1 LPVVV
6 DRVLSERYRIVR
18 HLARGGMAEVYLAH
32 DQLLDRPV
40 AVKVLFP
47 ELAHDVNFVERF
59 RREARAAAGLNHHN
73 IVSVY
78 DFGEDEGSYFIVM
91 EYVEGET
98 LRDVIRTE
106 GPLELPRVVEIGA
119 EVAAAL
125 AIAHASD
132 IVHRDVKPGNVLISS
147 TVPAA
152 RLRDVPEA
160 RLSEVKVADFG
171 IARAGDPRE
180 SLTQTGAVMGTATYL
195 SPEQAKGADIDLRSD
210 VYSLGVVLYEMATGR
225 PPFAGS
231 SPVAIA
237 YQHLNEPPVPPST
250 QNPALPPAFD
260 AIVLK
265 ALAKDPADRQGSATE
280 LRSEL
285 LALTMGPP
293 DLEPTMLEA
302 PAAAAAAAAGSSTE
316 VLAPVAAP
324 VPPTG
329 GRPAPVGPPPST
341 PASVYRRRRLVLLG
355 VLGLLAVALLAIVV
369 AMASGGGSGGT
380 NTVPRVIDL
389 SVADATAAVAK
400 AGLTSTV
407 DRQPGLSGDP
417 NKVVDQ
423 RPAPD
428 AKVKSTTVVTL
439 VVPGGPTTTAPST
452 GRTVTTPTST
462 GTTVRPSTTVSPA
475 TTVAPTTAAP
485 TTTVPKTTTTIA

>member
-1 LPVVV
+1 MD

-91 EYVEGET
+91 EYVDGTT
-98 LRDVIRTE
+98 LREVIRTE
-106 GPLELPRVVEIGA
+106 GPLELPRIVEIGS

-125 AIAHASD
+125 AIAHASG

-152 RLRDVPEA
+152 RLSDVPEA

-171 IARAGDPRE
+171 IARAGDALE

-260 AIVLK
+260 AIVLE
-265 ALAKDPADRQGSATE
+265 ALAKDPADRQASAGE
-280 LRSEL
+280 LRAEL
-285 LALTMGPP
+285 LAMTMGPP
-293 DLEPTMLEA
+293 ELESTMIEA
-302 PAAAAAAAAGSSTE
+302 PAAVAGTSTE

-324 VPPTG
+324 VPPAG
-329 GRPAPVGPPPST
+329 YGPPPVGPPAST
-341 PASVYRRRRLVLLG
+341 PAAVYRRRRLVLLG
-355 VLGLLAVALLAIVV
+355 LLGLLAVGLVAIVV
-369 AMASGGGSGGT
+369 AMTSGGGSGGT
-380 NTVPRVIDL
+380 ATVPRVIDL
-389 SVADATAAVAK
+389 SVPDATAAVTK

-407 DRQPGLSGDP
+407 DQQPGRSGDP
-417 NKVVDQ
+417 TRVVDQ
-423 RPAPD
+423 NPAPGSE
-428 AKVKSTTVVTL
+428 VKSTTVVTL
-439 VVPGGPTTTAPST
+439 VVPGTTTTTVPTTT
-452 GRTVTTPTST
+452 RTVTTPATTATTAAPTTS
-462 GTTVRPSTTVSPA
+462 VAPP
-475 TTVAPTTAAP
+475 TTVAPTTVARTTVVP
-485 TTTVPKTTTTIA
+485 TTAARPKTTR